1 MGSRIDL
8 DLLLVDVAGGHLPD
22 LVAEAGGHV
31 SQLGEERHPAHPA
44 PGVVPG
50 TPPGGVLRTGIPRQR
65 ALLPPVV
72 PSLLD
77 PLTLGAVTT
86 QNRVLMAPLTRMRA
100 TVPGDVANDLMADH
114 YVQRA
119 SAGLLISEGTQIS
132 PEGKGYMDTPGI
144 HSDEQVAGW
153 RRVTDAVHEA
163 GGLIAAQLWHVGRVS
178 HESFHDGEL
187 PVSAS
192 AGPYRNRTTVRGED
206 GRPTRV
212 ACPVPRALRTDEI
225 PRVVED
231 YRRATANAREAGFD
245 LVEIH
250 GAHGYLLHQFLA
262 ADSNLRTD
270 AYGGSLANRARLM
283 LEVTDAVVDAWSS
296 DRVAIRISPIGS
308 FNGTA
313 DPEGAEAGLHVAREL
328 GRRDLA
334 LPPPLRARL
343 GRWPRARRRLP
354 PGAPRG
360 PPRPDRRR
368 RRLRPRQGRPAHRRR
383 ARRRRRLRSHVH
395 RQPRPAAPPGRGPAA
410 QRAATGVVLRRRRR
424 GLHRL
429 PGVRRRVSA
438 LPLPVNGSCRS
449 GESA

>member
-1 MGSRIDL
+1 M
-8 DLLLVDVAGGHLPD
+8 
-22 LVAEAGGHV
+22 
-31 SQLGEERHPAHPA
+31 
-44 PGVVPG
+44 PG
-50 TPPGGVLRTGIPRQR
+50 TPPGGVLSVGIPGRSP
-65 ALLPPVV
+65 LFTPVV

-100 TVPGDVANDLMADH
+100 TVPGDVPNDLMADY

-178 HESFHDGEL
+178 HESFHDGAL

-231 YRRATANAREAGFD
+231 YRRATVNAREAGFD

-270 AYGGSLANRARLM
+270 SYGGSLANRARLM
-283 LEVTDAVVDAWSS
+283 LEVTDAVVDAWSA

-308 FNGTA
+308 FNGTS

-334 LPPPLRARL
+334 FLHLSEPDWAGGPELDDDYRRALREAHPGPIVGAGGYDRAKADRLIGAGLVDAAAFGRTFIANPDLP
-343 GRWPRARRRLP
+343 RRL
-354 PGAPRG
+354 AE
-360 PPRPDRRR
+360 D
-368 RRLRPRQGRPAHRRR
+368 
-383 ARRRRRLRSHVH
+383 
-395 RQPRPAAPPGRGPAA
+395 
-410 QRAATGVVLRRRRR
+410 
-424 GLHRL
+424 
-429 PGVRRRVSA
+429 
-438 LPLPVNGSCRS
+438 LPLNEQRP
-449 GESA
+449 ESFYGGDAEGYTDYPAYGAA